1 MAAKPHFAASVQ
13 SKKGRLYAVMQVKKD
28 GTTKPVWRALGLPE
42 GANKT
47 KVNKAFR
54 EVVAQYEQEFW
65 EEQERGGRPPADIP
79 VYDYLVSYLKRVE
92 PELQKNTIVSYRSMT
107 NGKIRRYFQRR
118 PQLTVGN
125 LKPQDIQDFYQS
137 LFADGVVANTVIH
150 YHALLRRAFQ
160 QAFKEERID
169 ANPFD
174 RVGRPK
180 KNKFHGENYTQ
191 EELLTLLHLA
201 RGDVIF
207 PAILLAG
214 AMGLRRSEALGVRW
228 SRIDWEKRTVL
239 LDTKIVEYRENGKK
253 KVEPVEEM
261 KNKSSR
267 RTLPLPDPVVE
278 MLQVQKEHREVY
290 RKMFQGSYNAQYLD
304 YVCVNQ
310 LGELLRPSYVTDH
323 FRELLEKYGLRHI
336 RFHDLRH
343 TFASLLINQ
352 DVPLINVSN
361 FLGHSDL
368 STTANIY
375 AHLDKASKQASA
387 AVISDIL
394 QGENQH
400 VQPKGEPETNTDR
413 QT

>member
-47 KVNKAFR
+47 KVNKAF
-54 EVVAQYEQEFW
+54 
-65 EEQERGGRPPADIP
+65 
-79 VYDYLVSYLKRVE
+79 
-92 PELQKNTIVSYRSMT
+92 
-107 NGKIRRYFQRR
+107 
-118 PQLTVGN
+118 
-125 LKPQDIQDFYQS
+125 
-137 LFADGVVANTVIH
+137 
-150 YHALLRRAFQ
+150 
-160 QAFKEERID
+160 
-169 ANPFD
+169 
-174 RVGRPK
+174 
-180 KNKFHGENYTQ
+180 
-191 EELLTLLHLA
+191 
-201 RGDVIF
+201 
-207 PAILLAG
+207 
-214 AMGLRRSEALGVRW
+214 
-228 SRIDWEKRTVL
+228 
-239 LDTKIVEYRENGKK
+239 
-253 KVEPVEEM
+253 
-261 KNKSSR
+261 
-267 RTLPLPDPVVE
+267 
-278 MLQVQKEHREVY
+278 REVY

-394 QGENQH
+394 QGENRH
-400 VQPKGEPETNTDR
+400 AQPKGEPETNTDR